1 MKIRYFIDFSQNLE
15 KFFSSGSCLMYLSNK
30 IATGFESGLYT
41 SMIRTDLQKTLG
53 AFNHEILINKTE
65 CLGFSKDIILW
76 FESYLSNRKFKV
88 SLTKKFSG
96 SGKLLCRVA
105 QRSILGLPLFQLYIN
120 GMPQAVKCELLFYED
135 DAFLVFQFNDFK
147 EMKIQINKS
156 FSLIC
161 DSFVDNKLR
170 IHFFSL
176 QFN

>member
-1 MKIRYFIDFSQNLE
+1 M
-15 KFFSSGSCLMYLSNK
+15 
-30 IATGFESGLYT
+30 T
-41 SMIRTDLQKTLG
+41 KT
-53 AFNHEILINKTE
+53 
-65 CLGFSKDIILW
+65 
-76 FESYLSNRKFKV
+76 
-88 SLTKKFSG
+88 FSG

-161 DSFVDNKLR
+161 DSFVDNKLS

>member
-1 MKIRYFIDFSQNLE
+1 
-15 KFFSSGSCLMYLSNK
+15 MYLSNK

-41 SMIRTDLQKTLG
+41 IMIHIDLQKTLG

-76 FESYLSNRKFKV
+76 FEPYLSNRKFKV
-88 SLTKKFSG
+88 SLTKTFSEP
-96 SGKLLCRVA
+96 GKRLYSCSKIV
-105 QRSILGLPLFQLYIN
+105 LGLPLFLIYIN

-135 DAFLVFQFNDFK
+135 DTDLVFQFNDIK
-147 EMKIQINKS
+147 EMKIQINKN

-161 DSFVDNKLR
+161 DSFVDNKLS